1 MSALQAGCGRWT
13 CPRNS
18 VKGGCRLR
26 EHERGP
32 GANAKA
38 SEMLCGGVALFAP
51 FPVAAALWGR
61 DAPFT
66 FSAGLFIGGAAGFAV
81 FLLIRFRGLLRDRE
95 ALFEALSRCRGAR
108 MALWVVGILT

>member
-1 MSALQAGCGRWT
+1 MRK
-13 CPRNS
+13 P
-18 VKGGCRLR
+18 
-26 EHERGP
+26 ERGP

-38 SEMLCGGVALFAP
+38 SAMLCGGVALFALLL
-51 FPVAAALWGR
+51 VAAALWGR

-95 ALFEALSRCRGAR
+95 ALFAALSRCRGAR
-108 MALWVVGILT
+108 MVSGSLGILT